1 MATNTPNINLVLP
14 IGSEKVSRQVI
25 NDNNTKIDTAIGAVP
40 SGTDLQSQVT
50 ALNNNITTL
59 NNKMFPSG
67 EGTNVLTAT
76 DFNTMVEI
84 KNYFISTNSV
94 AAACANRPCN
104 TAGKLCVWTING
116 NSFDQ
121 TWQYGGQIYYAI
133 DGKEYRRTVGTNGSK
148 QLSFG
153 SWQELALKSDIATTV
168 SYLDSNNHTRVS
180 RSGNVVT
187 LTFWW
192 TTSTELSAITLDSAI
207 RPKFTEYV
215 SVFRLVGSTYTPTL
229 MSVSDAG
236 KIGLMNSTG
245 GTPSDYSNVF
255 GMITYVCNG

>member
-1 MATNTPNINLVLP
+1 MASSTTNLDLTLP
-14 IGSEKVSRQVI
+14 VGGENVSRQII
-25 NDNNTKIDTAIGAVP
+25 NANNVKIDEAVGPVP
-40 SGTDLQSQVT
+40 SGTDLQSEVES
-50 ALNNNITTL
+50 L

-104 TAGKLCVWTING
+104 TAGKLCAWTING

-133 DGKEYRRTVGTNGSK
+133 DGKVYQRTVGTNGSK

-153 SWQELALKSDIATTV
+153 SWQELAQKSDTSIGMQRIA
-168 SYLDSNNHTRVS
+168 
-180 RSGNVVT
+180 SG
-187 LTFWW
+187 
-192 TTSTELSAITLDSAI
+192 
-207 RPKFTEYV
+207 
-215 SVFRLVGSTYTPTL
+215 
-229 MSVSDAG
+229 SDADN
-236 KIGLMNSTG
+236 LY
-245 GTPSDYSNVF
+245 SDNMRVAFYAASYQVTHLPTADWYFIMSFRAETSYITQIAF
-255 GMITYVCNG
+255 GMTGTGIYWRRYNVGTVGATWEKIV